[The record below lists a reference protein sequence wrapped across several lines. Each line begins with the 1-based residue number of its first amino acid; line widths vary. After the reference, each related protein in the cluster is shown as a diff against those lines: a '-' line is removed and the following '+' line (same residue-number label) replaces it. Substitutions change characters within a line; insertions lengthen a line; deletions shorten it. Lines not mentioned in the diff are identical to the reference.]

1 MHPAPRQIANR
12 LGRFSCVF
20 LASLVTV
27 AQLSRAQAFN
37 TIYSFSGPNGR
48 NPYAGLTIAPGGALY
63 GTTMLGGTGCAG
75 NNGVGCGTAV
85 YLTPPAQGGAWSE
98 TVLYSFGSRAGDTI
112 EPDSTLALTPGGTL
126 FGTSMTGGANG
137 TGTVFELAAP
147 GGVWTEHVIHSFA
160 GYPGYAAGASPLG
173 VVASPTG
180 VLYGT
185 AEVGGANGA
194 GLVFELAP
202 PAAAGEAWTYTVLYN
217 FTAQSGDGYAPYGPP
232 ILSPNG
238 TLFGTTIYGGTGPCA
253 LDPTVTGCG
262 TVFEL
267 SPPAPPGAA
276 WSETV
281 LYSFTG
287 QDGDGVNPVG
297 SLVADSSGAIYGATQ
312 AGGASPNCPTSRS
325 SLPGCGTVFQLAPPQ
340 APGGDWSEAVLYNFT
355 GAPNDGA
362 SPWAGIGAIGANG
375 AVYGT
380 TLYGGNPCKNRFQG
394 LPAGCGTVFEI
405 APPEIPGAPWTE
417 TILYAFSQ
425 VGRAFPSGANP
436 WAPVVLGANGAL
448 YGVTAAGGP
457 NGANGTVF
465 EITLP

>member
-1 MHPAPRQIANR
+1 MHPALRQMPNR
-12 LGRFSCVF
+12 LCRFSCVF

-27 AQLSRAQAFN
+27 AQLSRAQTFN

-63 GTTMLGGTGCAG
+63 GATMLGGTGCAG

-112 EPDSTLALTPGGTL
+112 EPDSTLELTPGGTL

-137 TGTVFELAAP
+137 IGTVFELANP
-147 GGVWTEHVIHSFA
+147 GGVWTEHVIHDFVASP
-160 GYPGYAAGASPLG
+160 GYPGGGFPMG

-217 FTAQSGDGYAPYGPP
+217 FTGQSGDGYAPYGPP
-232 ILSPNG
+232 ILRPNG
-238 TLFGTTIYGGTGPCA
+238 TLFGTTLYGGTGPCA

-267 SPPAPPGAA
+267 SPPEAPERPGAKPSSTHSPA
-276 WSETV
+276 RMGTASIRSAHSSRTAAVRSTAPVRQGALLPIARRADRRSPAVGRCSSWRRRRRQAGTGPRP
-281 LYSFTG
+281 SFT
-287 QDGDGVNPVG
+287 
-297 SLVADSSGAIYGATQ
+297 
-312 AGGASPNCPTSRS
+312 TSRG
-325 SLPGCGTVFQLAPPQ
+325 LLTTVP
-340 APGGDWSEAVLYNFT
+340 APG
-355 GAPNDGA
+355 
-362 SPWAGIGAIGANG
+362 
-375 AVYGT
+375 
-380 TLYGGNPCKNRFQG
+380 
-394 LPAGCGTVFEI
+394 
-405 APPEIPGAPWTE
+405 
-417 TILYAFSQ
+417 
-425 VGRAFPSGANP
+425 RA
-436 WAPVVLGANGAL
+436 
-448 YGVTAAGGP
+448 
-457 NGANGTVF
+457 
-465 EITLP
+465 